1 MQAYYPE
8 GILTDTPE
16 NTELTA
22 SLAGLEYAMANRKI
36 VEGRAVLC
44 DEDLTLHIDFG
55 TCRGIM
61 PADEVLLRRADEARK
76 DIAVISRVGKPL
88 SAMVTGFE
96 KRGGE
101 TVALLSRRLAQEEC
115 RREYL
120 SALRPGD
127 LIRARVTHLEPFG
140 AFLDIGCGIVSLL
153 TVDCISVSRISHPRD
168 RLWVGMDLTVAV
180 KSIDPFSGRI
190 YTTLRELLGTW
201 QENAAR
207 FSVGQTVTGVLRSV
221 EPYGI
226 FVELA
231 PNLAG
236 LAEPHSEKHAADLRT
251 QIGRGA
257 AVYIKS
263 ILPERMKIKLV
274 LIDTGFPPPRPKEL
288 SYFIDLPDTAHLS
301 SWTFSPPESPK
312 QIKTDFDAGI

>member
-1 MQAYYPE
+1 MHAYYPE
-8 GILTDTPE
+8 GILSETQE
-16 NTELTA
+16 NSELTS
-22 SLAGLEYAMANRKI
+22 SLTGLEFAMANRRV
-36 VEGRAVLC
+36 VEGRATLC
-44 DEDLTLHIDFG
+44 DEDLTLHVDFG
-55 TCRGIM
+55 SCRGIM
-61 PADEVLLRRADEARK
+61 PPDEVLLRRADEARK

-88 SAMVTGFE
+88 AAVVTGFE

-101 TVALLSRRLAQEEC
+101 TVAVLSRRLAQQDC

-120 SALRPGD
+120 AELRPGD
-127 LIRARVTHLEPFG
+127 LIPARVTHLEPFG

-168 RLWVGMDLTVAV
+168 RLWVGMDLTVVV
-180 KSIDPFSGRI
+180 KSVDPLTGRI

-207 FSVGQTVTGVLRSV
+207 FAVGQTVTGVLRSV

-236 LAEPHSEKHAADLRT
+236 LAEAHSEKHALDIRA

-257 AVYIKS
+257 AVYIKN

-274 LIDTGFPPPRPKEL
+274 LIDTGFPPPRPREL
-288 SYFIDLPDTAHLS
+288 PYFITLANTVHLS
-301 SWTFSPPESPK
+301 RWQYSPPESAK
-312 QIKTDFDAGI
+312 KIEIDFDEI

>member
-8 GILTDTPE
+8 GLLMEKTE
-16 NTELTA
+16 NVELTA
-22 SLAGLEYAMANRKI
+22 SLSGLEFAMQNKTV

-44 DEDLTLHIDFG
+44 DENLTLHVDFG
-55 TCRGIM
+55 SCRGIM
-61 PADEVLLRRADEARK
+61 PPDEVLLRRADEARK
-76 DIAVISRVGKPL
+76 DIAVISRVGKPIC
-88 SAMVTGFE
+88 AVVTGFE

-101 TVALLSRRLAQEEC
+101 TVALLSRRLAQENC
-115 RREYL
+115 RRAYL
-120 SALRPGD
+120 SALCPGD
-127 LIRARVTHLEPFG
+127 LIPARVTHLEPFG

-153 TVDCISVSRISHPRD
+153 TVDTISVSRISHPRD

-180 KSIDPFSGRI
+180 KSIDPVSGRI

-201 QENAAR
+201 QENAAH
-207 FSVGQTVTGVLRSV
+207 FSIGQTVTGILRSV

-236 LAEPHSEKHAADLRT
+236 LAEPRNEKFASDLRA

-274 LIDTGFPPPRPKEL
+274 LIDVGFPAPRPKEL
-288 SYFIDLPDTAHLS
+288 AYFVDPSAVTHLS
-301 SWTFSPPESPK
+301 RWVYSPPESPK
-312 QIKTDFDAGI
+312 QVFTNFE